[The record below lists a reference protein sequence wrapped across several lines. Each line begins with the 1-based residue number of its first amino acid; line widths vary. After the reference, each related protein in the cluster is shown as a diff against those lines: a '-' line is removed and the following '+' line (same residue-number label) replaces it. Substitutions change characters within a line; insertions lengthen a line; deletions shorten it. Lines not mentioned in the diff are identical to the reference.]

1 MWGRYGRADGVEF
14 VAKDFMDQ
22 HPLWKWMDGYLE
34 DRPTQ
39 PGRSSTK
46 GNSNRR
52 FSTAPRSFHI
62 DQR

>member
-1 MWGRYGRADGVEF
+1 MKHLKMWGRYGRADGVEF

-39 PGRSSTK
+39 PWTLF
-46 GNSNRR
+46 N
-52 FSTAPRSFHI
+52 
-62 DQR
+62 